1 MSEANGLDD
10 AGFVLVTIPI
20 GHYRQDLERPFENL
34 DAAERVAEDLSAAL
48 APYGAEVSPHVGHG
62 PRDNGWAGEHLA
74 RWAERERPANSV
86 VVWIGHGESSGER
99 AWLATEFSQRSDSLR
114 GCGPEVLAGPIL
126 SEWTTRCDAPG
137 AWAIV
142 VVEACGAG
150 RFVELVDERCR
161 GLDTPSRLALIG
173 AGGKGTTFLGRFR
186 DALRGA
192 LNAYESND
200 RAIRIRDLV
209 SAVEDRLRA
218 AGGEDPV
225 VVTRSLGG
233 ATPIRRRR
241 EFDQDVTAPLDVY
254 RELRAYL
261 EGLPEDK
268 KSHFIPKAQ
277 GAEQGELAWFF
288 EGRAQERRQ
297 IRAWLHGHAADGS
310 HGLLVVTGAAGSGKS
325 ALLGNLVVHATPQLR
340 GLLVSTNL
348 IELLPEDQAPGD
360 DVFDDTVLLTGL
372 STSALVTRLAKDA
385 GFGEP
390 SAGLELSQRIDWLL
404 DRFRERPR
412 PFTLL
417 TDALDEAQDPFAIAG
432 SVLRRLAAVPG
443 CRVIVGTRRSTNEG
457 PDLPEPDD
465 ENLLD
470 ALGGRA
476 RFEVVTVEHDS
487 DAVRS
492 YVRRRL
498 TAALKPSGP
507 GVVSDAIEA
516 VAENIAGRDREFL
529 YARLAV
535 HELLATSTL
544 LTDPAR
550 AGDLATLLARD
561 HRELFRHAVDRLA
574 AKDPVYELLLEALA
588 HTQGR
593 GLPRADRIWLT
604 VANALAALTS
614 TVTRSVTEPD
624 IDRVLIDAAPYV
636 MLDAEDG
643 QSVYRLAH
651 RTFQEFFLNRA
662 EP

>member
-1 MSEANGLDD
+1 MDRPRRVQWRGGLAGNGIQPKRRSLRSCGPD
-10 AGFVLVTIPI
+10 
-20 GHYRQDLERPFENL
+20 
-34 DAAERVAEDLSAAL
+34 AL
-48 APYGAEVSPHVGHG
+48 AE
-62 PRDNGWAGEHLA
+62 
-74 RWAERERPANSV
+74 
-86 VVWIGHGESSGER
+86 
-99 AWLATEFSQRSDSLR
+99 
-114 GCGPEVLAGPIL
+114 PIL
-126 SEWTTRCDAPG
+126 SEWTTRSDSSG

-150 RFVELVDERCR
+150 RFVELLDERCR
-161 GLDTPSRLALIG
+161 GLNTPSRLALIG

-186 DALRGA
+186 DALAGA

-225 VVTRSLGG
+225 VLTRSLGG

-288 EGRAQERRQ
+288 EGRAHERRQ
-297 IRAWLHGHAADGS
+297 ICAWLRGHATDGS

-340 GLLVSTNL
+340 DLLISTNL
-348 IELLPEDQAPGD
+348 IEPLSDDQAPGD

-372 STSALVTRLAKDA
+372 STSALVTRLVKDA

-390 SAGLELSQRIDWLL
+390 PAGLELSQRIDWLL
-404 DRFRERPR
+404 DRIRERPR
-412 PFTLL
+412 SFTLL

-457 PDLPEPDD
+457 PDLPEPAD

-476 RFEVVTVEHDS
+476 RFDVVTVEHDP
-487 DAVRS
+487 DAVRA

-498 TAALKPSGP
+498 TASLEPSGP
-507 GVVSDAIEA
+507 SVGEAIDS

-550 AGDLATLLARD
+550 AGDLAALLARD

-574 AKDPVYELLLEALA
+574 TKDARLRTTPGGSRTHPGPRPAPRRPDLA
-588 HTQGR
+588 HGR
-593 GLPRADRIWLT
+593 QRSRRPDAHGHQKRHRTRHRPRPHRRRPLRHARRRGRPKRLPTRTPHLPRVLPQPRRTMTPTAAPRATAVTHALLNLAEERIDDLPAYLRVHLSGHLARQT
-604 VANALAALTS
+604 VGMTSRETSSTPLTS
-614 TVTRSVTEPD
+614 TASP
-624 IDRVLIDAAPYV
+624 VL
-636 MLDAEDG
+636 
-643 QSVYRLAH
+643 S
-651 RTFQEFFLNRA
+651 
-662 EP
+662 